1 MLGAAAIALL
11 DLDQMRMALNS
22 IGQPSDFYK
31 CLEQSDHNTV
41 CQHIANAL
49 ESKDIPA
56 LAAFATGQ
64 PRKDFESYV

>member
-11 DLDQMRMALNS
+11 DLDQMRQALHS

-41 CQHIANAL
+41 CRTIAEAL
-49 ESKDIPA
+49 ESKDIPTLSA
-56 LAAFATGQ
+56 LATGQ
-64 PRKDFESYV
+64 PRNNFE